1 MVETCHQQFHLLPGT
16 TCGYSVETRQENNTQ
31 KELDF
36 ESESRSYVPL
46 NTIWEV
52 ILETFLPAN
61 PLASTEETKPNA
73 TEANIYPEHG
83 NTTTENKH
91 QKNTARFGRIMRPP
105 AWKCYSSR
113 GPHDGAP
120 RKRHELISLNVP
132 YGTFLI
138 D

>member
-1 MVETCHQQFHLLPGT
+1 M
-16 TCGYSVETRQENNTQ
+16 
-31 KELDF
+31 
-36 ESESRSYVPL
+36 
-46 NTIWEV
+46 
-52 ILETFLPAN
+52 ETFLPAN
-61 PLASTEETKPNA
+61 QLAGTEETKPNA

-83 NTTTENKH
+83 NTTT
-91 QKNTARFGRIMRPP
+91 QKNKTTARFGRIMQSP

-120 RKRHELISLNVP
+120 RKRHQLISLNVP